1 MRKVGFVAVILLSI
15 LFSGVVLISGFCA
28 EEFKD
33 IDVPT
38 KIVRGKVTY
47 VNKIQSKI
55 TVKEEGKGQEIT
67 FAVTERT
74 RFLKNNVRDSYSDLT
89 SDVYISFTDI
99 MEGDEII
106 VEYFDNPKIS
116 GHLAARSVEL
126 LDR

>member
-1 MRKVGFVAVILLSI
+1 MKKIIIALILLSGI
-15 LFSGVVLISGFCA
+15 LLSGETLFLGYCA

-33 IDVPT
+33 VDVPT

-55 TVKEEGKGQEIT
+55 TVKEEGKEQEIT